1 MPVTPPFRDLA
12 KEYGITIVRDRSDSV
27 MSIACYARQ
36 RVDIGICARSPWW
49 PLVRWKIIR
58 LIAVEIDIF
67 CYGPGA
73 HALAQA
79 IHSNEELRL
88 ALQLHFEKFF
98 SSLAWSGS
106 TLSTHLSPEVAE
118 SDATGGRRFVS
129 NFSRIACK
137 LQEHA
142 ESNTGCTSQIE
153 GCGPLFIERIFRFT
167 GYALLLLL
175 FAIVS
180 LF

>member
-12 KEYGITIVRDRSDSV
+12 KEFGITIIRDRSDSV
-27 MSIACYARQ
+27 ISIACYARQ
-36 RVDIGICARSPWW
+36 HVDIGLCARSPWW
-49 PLVRWKIIR
+49 PLVKWQIIR
-58 LIAVEIDIF
+58 VVPVETDIF

-79 IHSNEELRL
+79 IHSDEELRL
-88 ALQLHFEKFF
+88 ALQLHFEKFC

-106 TLSTHLSPEVAE
+106 TLSTHLSPAVAE

-129 NFSRIACK
+129 NFSKIACK

-142 ESNTGCTSQIE
+142 ESNTECKSQME
-153 GCGPLFIERIFRFT
+153 GYGPLFIGRIFRAT
-167 GYALLLLL
+167 GYALLLLC

-180 LF
+180 IF